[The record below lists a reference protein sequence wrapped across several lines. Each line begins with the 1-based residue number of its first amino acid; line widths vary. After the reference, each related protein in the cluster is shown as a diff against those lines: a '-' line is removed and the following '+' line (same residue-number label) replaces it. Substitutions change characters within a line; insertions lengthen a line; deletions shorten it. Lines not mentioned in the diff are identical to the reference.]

1 MPYQLT
7 SSHLTS
13 SVNKT
18 TYIKVLDMVINVW
31 IKKVA
36 KGKLYIF
43 KQDFAS
49 FQRVQEFSG
58 Q

>member
-1 MPYQLT
+1 M
-7 SSHLTS
+7 
-13 SVNKT
+13 T

-36 KGKLYIF
+36 KGKLYIL

-49 FQRVQEFSG
+49 FQRVQEFLANNLMIKELLL
-58 Q
+58 